1 MQQRRRPVDLTCTH
15 VADAMHPPPKRASIV
30 GRLLRTA
37 AWAGAGLVLVAVGW
51 WAAGQVSTPRADV
64 TSGPATTWYEIRT
77 GTISDSVQMTVYAQ
91 WQPRTTLAH
100 TRPGILT
107 EQMASDGAVVD
118 DGDIVGTVDLQPLVV
133 AEGAIPAFRDLRA
146 GQQGKDIAQLQAFL
160 ARAGLY
166 DGPVDGRWG
175 GATTTAVK
183 SWQAVIG
190 LDPDGRIPLGTLLFV
205 DSLPA
210 AIAWQA
216 KVGDRISEDSDI
228 LALLENEPTFTIQ
241 LRRAVLAGLPPDS
254 IVIIEGPRSTEW
266 AASLG
271 PVRDLGGDEVE
282 VLLGSRQTICGER
295 CNLLP
300 VQGKTRLV
308 GEVVLVP
315 DTTGPVAPAGAIRV
329 SPDGSTF
336 VTERTRG
343 RVEVSVLA
351 SADGLVVLSGVQEG
365 DRVAITSLDTKTAS
379 EPLRGAQS

>member
-1 MQQRRRPVDLTCTH
+1 M
-15 VADAMHPPPKRASIV
+15 
-30 GRLLRTA
+30 
-37 AWAGAGLVLVAVGW
+37 AVGW
-51 WAAGQVSTPRADV
+51 WSAGQVSTPRADL
-64 TSGPATTWYEIRT
+64 TSSPATTWYEIST
-77 GTISDSVQMTVYAQ
+77 GTISDSAQMTVYAE

-100 TRPGILT
+100 TRPGVLT
-107 EQMASDGAVVD
+107 EQMTSDGAVID
-118 DGDIVGTVDLQPLVV
+118 DGDIVGTVDLQPIVV

-146 GQQGKDIAQLQAFL
+146 GQQGKDVAQLQAFL

-166 DGPVDGRWG
+166 DGPEDGRWG
-175 GATTTAVK
+175 RATTTAVK
-183 SWQAVIG
+183 RWQAVIG
-190 LDPDGRIPLGTLLFV
+190 LDPDGRIPFGTLLFV

-216 KVGDRISEDSDI
+216 KVGDRLSVNTNI

-254 IVIIEGPRSTEW
+254 IVIIEGPGGTEW

-282 VLLGSRQTICGER
+282 VLLESRQTICGER

-315 DTTGPVAPAGAIRV
+315 DTTGPVAPAAAVRV
-329 SPDGSTF
+329 SPDGTTY
-336 VTERTRG
+336 VTEATRG

-351 SADGLVVLSGVQEG
+351 SADGLVVLTGVQEG
-365 DRVAITSLDTKTAS
+365 DRVAITSLDTRTAT
-379 EPLRGAQS
+379 EPVRGAQS